1 MFTLMAHYGAYIK
14 VLQRTCPQT
23 LICFC
28 VWNTY
33 REAGKSDLSLDVIM
47 DIYVNYRG
55 SSA

>member
-1 MFTLMAHYGAYIK
+1 MGAYIK

-23 LICFC
+23 LISFC

-47 DIYVNYRG
+47 DMYVNYRG
-55 SSA
+55 SST